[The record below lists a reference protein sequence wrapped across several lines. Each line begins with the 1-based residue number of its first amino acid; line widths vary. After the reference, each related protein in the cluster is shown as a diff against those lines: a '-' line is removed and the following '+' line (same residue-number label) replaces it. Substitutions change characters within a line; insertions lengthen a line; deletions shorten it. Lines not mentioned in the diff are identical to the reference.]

1 MPVPMPERESEC
13 AVQTVALYW
22 QGGQPHCINQLEN
35 RGVGAN
41 AEG

>member
-1 MPVPMPERESEC
+1 MPVPMPEGESEC
-13 AVQTVALYW
+13 AVRTVALYW
-22 QGGQPHCINQLEN
+22 QGAQPHCINQLEN